1 MAKKI
6 LSFEEYQVQLK
17 AEQDNVDT
25 TEEVENEECPCGEDE
40 DGNCLPCEDE
50 TPSEIEDEEID
61 DEDDDSDDDTDDV
74 EDGAD
79 EDDDDDD
86 DDDDED
92 DDEEDDDDD
101 EEEDEESDE
110 EESEEEVEAEDEEEG
125 EEAEVEEAPEEE
137 GEEEAPEAEAEAPAE
152 APATVEEMLIE
163 GYSKV
168 KEAACAYEKD
178 EYQDHTLEMYMKENA
193 ALVATLAA
201 TAMEEG
207 YGEVKETELTQ
218 EMYEAHCNEM
228 KEAYAKKMDELKET
242 YGAGKE

>member
-74 EDGAD
+74 EDDAD

-86 DDDDED
+86 DDDEDED

-125 EEAEVEEAPEEE
+125 EV
-137 GEEEAPEAEAEAPAE
+137 EEAPEAEAEPAAE
-152 APATVEEMLIE
+152 TITVETMLIE
-163 GYSKV
+163 GYAKV

-228 KEAYAKKMDELKET
+228 KEAYAKKIDELKET

>member
-79 EDDDDDD
+79 EDGDDDDD
-86 DDDDED
+86 DDEDED

-101 EEEDEESDE
+101 EEEVEAEDGE
-110 EESEEEVEAEDEEEG
+110 EESEV
-125 EEAEVEEAPEEE
+125 EVEEAPEEE
-137 GEEEAPEAEAEAPAE
+137 AEAPAE
-152 APATVEEMLIE
+152 VPATVEEMLIE

-201 TAMEEG
+201 KAMEEG

-228 KEAYAKKMDELKET
+228 KEAYAKKIDELKET
-242 YGAGKE
+242 YGSGQE

>member
-74 EDGAD
+74 EDDAD
-79 EDDDDDD
+79 EDGDDDDDD
-86 DDDDED
+86 DEDED

-101 EEEDEESDE
+101 EEEAEESDE
-110 EESEEEVEAEDEEEG
+110 EESEEEVEGEDGEEG
-125 EEAEVEEAPEEE
+125 EEAEV
-137 GEEEAPEAEAEAPAE
+137 EAPEAEAEAPAE
-152 APATVEEMLIE
+152 PTTETMTVETMFIE
-163 GYSKV
+163 GYNKV

-193 ALVATLAA
+193 ALIATLAA
-201 TAMEEG
+201 KAMEEG

-218 EMYEAHCNEM
+218 EMYEAHCNSM
-228 KEAYAKKMDELKET
+228 KEAYAKKMDELKEM
-242 YGAGKE
+242 YGAGK

>member
-17 AEQDNVDT
+17 SEQDNVDT

-79 EDDDDDD
+79 EDGDDDDD
-86 DDDDED
+86 DDEDED

-101 EEEDEESDE
+101 EEEVEGSGEEAG
-110 EESEEEVEAEDEEEG
+110 EEEVEGEDE
-125 EEAEVEEAPEEE
+125 EEAEVEEAPEE
-137 GEEEAPEAEAEAPAE
+137 APEAEAEASAEPANE
-152 APATVEEMLIE
+152 TMTVEAMFTE

-193 ALVATLAA
+193 ALVAALAA
-201 TAMEEG
+201 GAMEEG

>member
-6 LSFEEYQVQLK
+6 LSFEEYAAKINAADVS
-17 AEQDNVDT
+17 
-25 TEEVENEECPCGEDE
+25 EEENEECPCGTDE
-40 DGNCLPCEDE
+40 EGNCLECEE
-50 TPSEIEDEEID
+50 GAEAPAEEPAEEIEDEE
-61 DEDDDSDDDTDDV
+61 DDSDDDTDDV
-74 EDGAD
+74 EDVDD

-86 DDDDED
+86 DEDED

-101 EEEDEESDE
+101 EEEAEESDE
-110 EESEEEVEAEDEEEG
+110 EESEEEVEGEDGEEG
-125 EEAEVEEAPEEE
+125 EEAEV
-137 GEEEAPEAEAEAPAE
+137 EAPEAEAEAPAE
-152 APATVEEMLIE
+152 PTTETMTVETMFIE
-163 GYSKV
+163 GYNKV

-193 ALVATLAA
+193 ALIATLAA
-201 TAMEEG
+201 KAMEEG

-218 EMYEAHCNEM
+218 EMYEAHCNSM

>member
-25 TEEVENEECPCGEDE
+25 TEEVENEECPCGTDE
-40 DGNCLPCEDE
+40 EGNCLECEE
-50 TPSEIEDEEID
+50 GTEAPAEEIE
-61 DEDDDSDDDTDDV
+61 DEDDDSDDDIDDS
-74 EDGAD
+74 EESDDDDSD
-79 EDDDDDD
+79 EDDDD

-92 DDEEDDDDD
+92 DDDDDEDEDDD
-101 EEEDEESDE
+101 
-110 EESEEEVEAEDEEEG
+110 
-125 EEAEVEEAPEEE
+125 EEAPEEAPE
-137 GEEEAPEAEAEAPAE
+137 EGGEEEAEEVKSEE
-152 APATVEEMLIE
+152 PATVEEMLTE
-163 GYSKV
+163 GYAKV
-168 KEAACAYEKD
+168 KEAACAYEND

-201 TAMEEG
+201 QAMEEG

-228 KEAYAKKMDELKET
+228 KEAYAKKMDELKEM

>member
-40 DGNCLPCEDE
+40 EGNCLECDEATEAPEEEEDE
-50 TPSEIEDEEID
+50 IETEDEED
-61 DEDDDSDDDTDDV
+61 DDDDGDDSD
-74 EDGAD
+74 E
-79 EDDDDDD
+79 DDD

-92 DDEEDDDDD
+92 DDDGEDEDD
-101 EEEDEESDE
+101 DEESDE
-110 EESEEEVEAEDEEEG
+110 EESEE
-125 EEAEVEEAPEEE
+125 APEE
-137 GEEEAPEAEAEAPAE
+137 GGEEAPEAEGEEVEAPEAEATPADSGDVSE
-152 APATVEEMLIE
+152 MTVEAMLTE
-163 GYSKV
+163 GYAKV
-168 KEAACAYEKD
+168 KEAACAYEND

-193 ALVATLAA
+193 ALVAALAA
-201 TAMEEG
+201 KAMEEG